1 MSTISYH
8 YAVMVK
14 ISFFQNN
21 NLVYIYILSSYT
33 TLENI
38 SISCPKKLTFTS
50 RKIVYLKSIKDK
62 KAGAFIVEEF
72 SLFQQAYENFFLILS
87 FNTFLTDNKVYL

>member
-21 NLVYIYILSSYT
+21 NLVYIYILSSST

-62 KAGAFIVEEF
+62 KRELLLWKTSPFF
-72 SLFQQAYENFFLILS
+72 SKRMKIFFLLS